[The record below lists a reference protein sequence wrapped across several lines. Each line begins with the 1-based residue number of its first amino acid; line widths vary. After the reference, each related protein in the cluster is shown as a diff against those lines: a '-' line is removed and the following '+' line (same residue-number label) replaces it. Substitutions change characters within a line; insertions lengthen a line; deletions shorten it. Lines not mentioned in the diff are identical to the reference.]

1 MFYFFLGCLVPIG
14 LMFVWKM
21 FMYKKRMI
29 IEFWE
34 IPENGIVC
42 CVGKVG
48 CDFPIPQLNSF
59 VLSNIGESC
68 KVLKISYDYSNKRIV
83 ILLTPEAGKDK
94 ILGKIG

>member
-1 MFYFFLGCLVPIG
+1 MLLFLLGCLFPI
-14 LMFVWKM
+14 LIFFFWRRLKI
-21 FMYKKRMI
+21 RMT